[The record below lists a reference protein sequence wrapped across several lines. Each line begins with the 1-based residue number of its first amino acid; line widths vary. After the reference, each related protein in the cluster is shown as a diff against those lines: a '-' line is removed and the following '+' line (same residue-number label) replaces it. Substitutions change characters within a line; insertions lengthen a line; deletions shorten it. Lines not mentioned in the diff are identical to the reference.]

1 MYKADKLCERT
12 KGDVVTMKLREV
24 WNNRTGWNEKTQ
36 AYTEVKEK
44 LRMELENAARSPEE
58 IIADEAKNALR
69 YETSARVCRSIMTH
83 VCSVLNKQ
91 SCLVQ
96 VFKLCY
102 FTQSW
107 IYYRLLNRHREH
119 QLCTPNSSDIQIDR
133 RAYWQTDRHTERH
146 TGRKG
151 GTQKAGHTDRRTDG
165 RTHQAHLPREK
176 YKQV

>member
-1 MYKADKLCERT
+1 MKRENSSLYRSEGKTENGTGECCKIARGNNCWRGKKGVTIWNKCSGVSQYHDSRLQCYKQAKLHCE
-12 KGDVVTMKLREV
+12 
-24 WNNRTGWNEKTQ
+24 
-36 AYTEVKEK
+36 
-44 LRMELENAARSPEE
+44 
-58 IIADEAKNALR
+58 
-69 YETSARVCRSIMTH
+69 
-83 VCSVLNKQ
+83 
-91 SCLVQ
+91 

-133 RAYWQTDRHTERH
+133 RTYWQTDRHTERH

-151 GTQKAGHTDRRTDG
+151 GTQKAGHTGRRTDG